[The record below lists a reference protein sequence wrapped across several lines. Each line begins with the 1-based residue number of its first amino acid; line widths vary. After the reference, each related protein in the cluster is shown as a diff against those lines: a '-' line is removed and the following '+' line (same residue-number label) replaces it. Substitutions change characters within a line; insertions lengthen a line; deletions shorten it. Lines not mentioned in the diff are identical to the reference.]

1 MGEVVEFLVKPK
13 TFRRVYKR
21 HPLVI
26 TFVPATKKW
35 HWEIEIV
42 QTTRIGGDADTQIK
56 AVRAAEKR
64 IDDVLKM
71 QGKTEAG

>member
-1 MGEVVEFLVKPK
+1 MGDVVEFVVKPK

-21 HPLVI
+21 HPLVV
-26 TFVPATKKW
+26 TYVPASKKW
-35 HWEIEIV
+35 CWEIVIV
-42 QTTRIGGDADTQIK
+42 QETRIGGEADTQIK

-71 QGKTEAG
+71 QGKAGVG